1 MSKKSN
7 KTSNKS
13 QRSSSRML
21 AILGLAVVIV
31 MVIGML
37 APDVSDVRVTPTPTF
52 VLIIPT
58 VTPTATPTLRA
69 TGRRHLP
76 SHWVRQLLQQ
86 NKPSPPAPLS
96 KIKNKSIFERGES
109 TRRCQRNSDHDS
121 DQPHHSELDDH
132 STGDAA
138 DEMLLHQPM

>member
-1 MSKKSN
+1 
-7 KTSNKS
+7 
-13 QRSSSRML
+13 ML

-69 TGRRHLP
+69 TGTP
-76 SHWVRQLLQQ
+76 SLALTLG
-86 NKPSPPAPLS
+86 PAIAPT
-96 KIKNKSIFERGES
+96 K
-109 TRRCQRNSDHDS
+109 
-121 DQPHHSELDDH
+121 
-132 STGDAA
+132 
-138 DEMLLHQPM
+138 